1 MLAVECLCFNLMRS
15 ELTCPDRF
23 SEQEQQDLSIR
34 LRDLGDIVFVND
46 GDEEPS
52 PDSYFQEILVGPI
65 VEKADGL
72 RV

>member
-1 MLAVECLCFNLMRS
+1 VNKNSR
-15 ELTCPDRF
+15 T
-23 SEQEQQDLSIR
+23 LSIR

-65 VEKADGL
+65 VEMADGL